1 MTNFLILVLFRA
13 KKLQPISKF
22 SKLPHKPFSEL
33 LISLLTFLLTLRN
46 VYLFWNPSIW
56 HNGLAKMPYV
66 KPNSSYLP
74 CFRYKHWNS
83 SAPYFFLAV
92 WNCSFIFWLWSI
104 PAPLY
109 SIITLTSNF
118 LFEYFILSKHS
129 SSFMCN
135 DFQTTSSNCH
145 DFWILILQNVPIL
158 SVDKKNPS
166 IFCWEFSDH

>member
-22 SKLPHKPFSEL
+22 SKLPHNPFSEL
-33 LISLLTFLLTLRN
+33 LISLLTFLLTLKN

-104 PAPLY
+104 PVLCTVLSPL
-109 SIITLTSNF
+109 
-118 LFEYFILSKHS
+118 
-129 SSFMCN
+129 
-135 DFQTTSSNCH
+135 
-145 DFWILILQNVPIL
+145 LQ
-158 SVDKKNPS
+158 
-166 IFCWEFSDH
+166 IFCLSILFLVSIAVLSCVMIFKHFFKLPWLLNFNPPKCSHLISG